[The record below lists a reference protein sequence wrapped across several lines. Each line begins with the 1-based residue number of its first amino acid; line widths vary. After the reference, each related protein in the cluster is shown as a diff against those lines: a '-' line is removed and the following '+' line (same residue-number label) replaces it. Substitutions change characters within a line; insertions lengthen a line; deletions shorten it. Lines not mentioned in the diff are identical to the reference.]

1 LIGSIRN
8 NGALFCYNRRFASPK
23 SLGEAEKAASE
34 AIEDIG
40 AAGKIATASRLG

>member
-1 LIGSIRN
+1 MRN
-8 NGALFCYNRRFASPK
+8 NGRSFFCNHRFASAT
-23 SLGEAEKAASE
+23 SLGEAQKAASE